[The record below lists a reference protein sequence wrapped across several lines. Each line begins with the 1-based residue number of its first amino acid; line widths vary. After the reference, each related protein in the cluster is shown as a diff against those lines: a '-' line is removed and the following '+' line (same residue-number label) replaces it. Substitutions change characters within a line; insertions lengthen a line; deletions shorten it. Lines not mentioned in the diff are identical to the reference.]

1 LTAEEAFDLACH
13 EPSVQTEVLP
23 NDFSYDFEKFEDFE
37 ATLEFRLKLSL
48 DEIKER
54 RKAKKEDREV
64 DKRAKFEQ
72 KITLRNSII
81 LSLTSAAF
89 FTCTVISVSVMR
101 MFERLHQTNDHAK
114 NTRRARCMISY
125 GAGVEESESSSTQ
138 PYDLI

>member
-101 MFERLHQTNDHAK
+101 MFVRLH
-114 NTRRARCMISY
+114 
-125 GAGVEESESSSTQ
+125 
-138 PYDLI
+138 